1 MFVFCKTFIFVTFVI
16 IVMVELQE
24 DVSKLLCG
32 CKKILFRKLLVGILN
47 VSLKYTYLTT
57 LNNRTMTMK

>member
-32 CKKILFRKLLVGILN
+32 CKKILFRKLLFGILN

>member
-32 CKKILFRKLLVGILN
+32 CKKMLFRKLLVGILN

>member
-16 IVMVELQE
+16 VVMVELQE

-47 VSLKYTYLTT
+47 VSLKYTYFTT